1 MNPSDMQLF
10 CAGSTFFMKLPDGT
24 FFSVSA
30 LAEVKVIEELPSDAK
45 RVKPYPYTWKDEPP
59 SSTRKLMKAALLVA
73 GHFISKHAPTSTEE
87 KSAP

>member
-10 CAGSTFFMKLPDGT
+10 RAESTFFMKLPDGT
-24 FFSVSA
+24 FFSVGSTG
-30 LAEVKVIEELPSDAK
+30 EIDIVEELPTDAE

-73 GHFISKHAPTSTEE
+73 EHFAAKHTLTSTEE